1 MGKLIVIEGLDGSG
15 KSTQTPLLERELKE
29 QGRNVMV
36 ISFPDYGSESSAL
49 VRMYLSG
56 AFGEHPDDVG
66 AYAASSFYAVDRYAS
81 YMTGWRDFYQRPD
94 SVVLATRYTSSNE
107 IHQLAKLPRDDWDA
121 FIRWTEDYEFEK
133 LKIPRPDAVL
143 YLDMKYE
150 IASEMIEKRC
160 ESTGQRRDI
169 HETDTAYLER
179 CHKAA
184 AYAADRLGWHRIVCY
199 EGRQPC
205 SKEEIAARILEKVT
219 VLLDVPGKD
228 I

>member
-15 KSTQTPLLERELKE
+15 KSTQTPILAQELKN
-29 QGRNVMV
+29 QGRDVMV
-36 ISFPDYGSESSAL
+36 VSFPDYGSESSAL

-56 AFGEHPDDVG
+56 AFGAHPDDVG
-66 AYAASSFYAVDRYAS
+66 AYAAASFYAVDRYAS
-81 YMTGWRDFYQRPD
+81 YQAGWRGFYEKPD

-107 IHQLAKLPRDDWDA
+107 IHQLAKLPRDEWDA
-121 FIRWTEDYEFEK
+121 FIRWAEDYEFEK
-133 LKIPRPDAVL
+133 LGIPRPDAVL

-150 IASEMIEKRC
+150 IAAELVGKRS

-169 HETDTAYLER
+169 HEADAAYMER

-184 AYAADRLGWHRIVCY
+184 SYAADRLGWHTIVCY
-199 EGRQPC
+199 EGRQPL
-205 SKEEIAARILEKVT
+205 SKEEIAAKILEKVT
-219 VLLDVPGKD
+219 VLLDVPGKG